1 MAEIRSYRDLVVWQK
16 GVDLTQLVYRLTQT
30 FPQDERFGLV
40 SQMRR
45 SAVSVPA
52 NIAEGYG
59 RGRRVEYMRFIEIAR
74 GSLCELQTHA
84 EVARRMGWLRAEAL
98 DEFLA
103 RAEKMERLLSGL
115 LRSLRNRPKPSPPTA

>member
-1 MAEIRSYRDLVVWQK
+1 
-16 GVDLTQLVYRLTQT
+16 
-30 FPQDERFGLV
+30 
-40 SQMRR
+40 MRR

-59 RGRRVEYMRFIEIAR
+59 RGRRIEYMRFIGIAR

-84 EVARRMGWLRAEAL
+84 EVARRMGWLCAEAL

-103 RAEKMERLLSGL
+103 RAEEMERLLSGL